1 MNPFTLA
8 ALIFSIIAIA
18 LWIVTFT
25 QGRTHR
31 RRDAP
36 TAETQS
42 EKGNTPAV
50 QGDRVEESP
59 VPIAATSND
68 QEDFMKDLT
77 KFSQMVRKNLE
88 IINTRI
94 GIKFDIKPLS
104 QKSRDSGREKYV
116 ASMDVSGDA
125 KSSDNNQKPPDH

>member
-8 ALIFSIIAIA
+8 ALIFSLIAIA

-25 QGRTHR
+25 QSRS
-31 RRDAP
+31 RRDIKA
-36 TAETQS
+36 AS
-42 EKGNTPAV
+42 EEKPSEPENHPAV
-50 QGDRVEESP
+50 VEDHMEP
-59 VPIAATSND
+59 ATPLATGNND
-68 QEDFMKDLT
+68 QDDFMKDLT

-104 QKSRDSGREKYV
+104 QKSRDTGHEKYV
-116 ASMDVSGDA
+116 ASMDISGETKNA
-125 KSSDNNQKPPDH
+125 ENQKPPDH

>member
-25 QGRTHR
+25 QSRSHR
-31 RRDAP
+31 VTPAAP
-36 TAETQS
+36 EEKPSDAETH
-42 EKGNTPAV
+42 PAV
-50 QGDRVEESP
+50 VEDHVEP
-59 VPIAATSND
+59 AAPMAAGNND

-104 QKSRDSGREKYV
+104 QKSRDTGHEKYV
-116 ASMDVSGDA
+116 ASMDISGET
-125 KSSDNNQKPPDH
+125 KNVENQKPPDH

>member
-8 ALIFSIIAIA
+8 ALIFSLIAIA

-25 QGRTHR
+25 QGRSR
-31 RRDAP
+31 RGIKATPEEKPSD
-36 TAETQS
+36 AETH
-42 EKGNTPAV
+42 PAV
-50 QGDRVEESP
+50 VEDHMGP
-59 VPIAATSND
+59 AAPLATENND
-68 QEDFMKDLT
+68 QDDFMKDLT

-104 QKSRDSGREKYV
+104 QKSRDTGHEKYV
-116 ASMDVSGDA
+116 ASMDVSGET
-125 KSSDNNQKPPDH
+125 KNVENQKPPDH

>member
-8 ALIFSIIAIA
+8 ALIFSLIAIA

-25 QGRTHR
+25 QGRSR
-31 RRDAP
+31 RGIKAAPEDKPVEADAH
-36 TAETQS
+36 
-42 EKGNTPAV
+42 PAV
-50 QGDRVEESP
+50 VEDHMEP
-59 VPIAATSND
+59 ATPLATENND

-77 KFSQMVRKNLE
+77 KFSQMVSKNLE

-104 QKSRDSGREKYV
+104 QKSRDTGHEKYV
-116 ASMDVSGDA
+116 ASMDVSGET
-125 KSSDNNQKPPDH
+125 KNVENQKPPDH

>member
-25 QGRTHR
+25 QGRTR
-31 RRDAP
+31 RSVETA
-36 TAETQS
+36 TAESPPTTD
-42 EKGNTPAV
+42 NHPAV
-50 QGDRVEESP
+50 VDDRQEEP
-59 VPIAATSND
+59 AVPTGATQND

-104 QKSRDSGREKYV
+104 QKSRDTGHEKYV
-116 ASMDVSGDA
+116 ASMDVSGDTKNA
-125 KSSDNNQKPPDH
+125 DNHKPPDH